1 MSSDCDA
8 RQYLQGALYGLAA
21 VSIWSGWIVVARL
34 GLQTSLTPWDIAALR
49 FGVAGILLLP
59 YVFKRGLAIDR
70 LGWLGLATIVLGGA
84 APVLLANSGLLFAP
98 AAHAGAL
105 FPGVM
110 PLMVALLAAVLLK
123 EAFTTAKNVGFAL
136 ILPGVLCIA
145 WGSGGELGSLQNIG
159 HGLFLSA
166 GLAWAFY
173 TVAMRKARLDGLHAA
188 AISAVGSMILYLPV
202 FAILPGSALASAPWS
217 DLALQAVVQGVL
229 TAIISLLLYGRA
241 VSILGASSG
250 AAFAAFCPAM
260 TALLAI
266 PILNEWPT
274 MSDWAAISLI
284 SAGVY
289 VVSGGPIPRFV
300 NDPAA
305 EGPPDP
311 RQRTNDPT
319 DHGAHRTCPAM
330 ATSRPPS
337 SRALAAKRG
346 SRRRASSRC
355 MGGRK

>member
-1 MSSDCDA
+1 MSSDRDA

-34 GLQTSLTPWDIAALR
+34 GLRTSLTPWDIAALR

-59 YVFKRGLAIDR
+59 YVFKNGLAIDR
-70 LGWLGLATIVLGGA
+70 LGWVGLAAVVLGGA
-84 APVLLANSGLLFAP
+84 APVFLANSGLLFAP

-110 PLMVALLAAVLLK
+110 PLMVALLAAALLK
-123 EAFTTAKNVGFAL
+123 EAFTTGKTIGFAL
-136 ILPGVLCIA
+136 ILPGILVIA
-145 WGSGGELGSLQNIG
+145 SGSGGELGSQQNVG
-159 HGLFLSA
+159 HGLFLCA

-202 FAILPGSALASAPWS
+202 FTFLPGTLTAAPWS
-217 DLALQAVVQGVL
+217 DVALQAVVQGVL

-250 AAFAAFCPAM
+250 AAFAALCPAM
-260 TALLAI
+260 TALLGI
-266 PILNEWPT
+266 PILGEWPNVL
-274 MSDWAAISLI
+274 DWLAISLI

-289 VVSGGPIPRFV
+289 IVSGGPIPRFR
-300 NDPAA
+300 
-305 EGPPDP
+305 E
-311 RQRTNDPT
+311 
-319 DHGAHRTCPAM
+319 
-330 ATSRPPS
+330 
-337 SRALAAKRG
+337 
-346 SRRRASSRC
+346 
-355 MGGRK
+355 